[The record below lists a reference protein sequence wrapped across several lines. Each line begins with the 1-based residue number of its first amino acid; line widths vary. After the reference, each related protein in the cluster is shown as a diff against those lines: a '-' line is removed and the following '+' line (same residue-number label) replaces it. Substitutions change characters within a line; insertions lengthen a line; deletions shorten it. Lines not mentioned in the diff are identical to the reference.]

1 MSGASGLTHVRKYR
15 LLVVLVVLGTLWWF
29 LLGVLE
35 RETRNAE
42 GRAANMVISQLR
54 SALVIKGAEVMLSR
68 DGRLDQHRSINPF
81 ELVEHQ
87 WGNYEGLCK
96 TPQPNPGDWCFRVD
110 EQKETANGPKG
121 WLVYNPRQPV
131 MVDNQQAQAG
141 QPLAW
146 EVTTEFADRNG
157 NGVREQEE
165 RLTGLKLVSVPL
177 ADTTVVRQDARTR
190 VAINLINGY
199 EADE

>member
-1 MSGASGLTHVRKYR
+1 MPAARLSDASGLAHARKYR
-15 LLVVLVVLGTLWWF
+15 WLVVLVVLGTLWWF

-35 RETRNAE
+35 RELRNAE
-42 GRAANMVISQLR
+42 ERAANMVISQLR

-68 DGRLDQHRSINPF
+68 EGRLDQHRGINPF

-110 EQKETANGPKG
+110 EQEETANGPKG
-121 WLVYNPRQPV
+121 WLVYNSRQPV

-165 RLTGLKLVSVPL
+165 RLTGLKLSLVSL
-177 ADTTVVRQDARTR
+177 TGEAAQTQDAQR
-190 VAINLINGY
+190 
-199 EADE
+199 

>member
-1 MSGASGLTHVRKYR
+1 M
-15 LLVVLVVLGTLWWF
+15 LVVLGTLWWF

-35 RETRNAE
+35 RELRNAE
-42 GRAANMVISQLR
+42 ERAANMVISQLR

-68 DGRLDQHRSINPF
+68 EGRLDQHRGINPF

-110 EQKETANGPKG
+110 EQEETANGPKG
-121 WLVYNPRQPV
+121 WLVYNSRQPV

-165 RLTGLKLVSVPL
+165 RLTGLKLSLVSL
-177 ADTTVVRQDARTR
+177 TGEAAQTQDAQR
-190 VAINLINGY
+190 
-199 EADE
+199 